1 MGGMARSGSTLLCA
15 ILQQNPNL
23 YVSEQSPVCDLT
35 YKLNLLFDSNQ
46 FYQGCPNEQRRINAL
61 KGLIDNYYQD
71 VSQEII
77 IDKFR
82 SWGTPYNFSMIESL
96 YTKDAKIIC
105 PVRDVIECIVSFL
118 VLIKKNT
125 NKKSFI
131 DAGLESKGLDLTDEN
146 RCEEIVNGD
155 GGIKHDL
162 FAMEHSK
169 YKPDHYHFVE
179 YNNLVDNPSQIIS
192 NLYDFLE
199 IDHQEH
205 NLKYIN
211 FTSQSR
217 NSQYYGMPDLH
228 NVRKKISKKS
238 INPSD
243 ILPDSIIRKY
253 SGMEFWR
260 TNT

>member
-118 VLIKKNT
+118 VLIKKNK

-192 NLYDFLE
+192 NLYNFLE
-199 IDHQEH
+199 IDYYEH

-228 NVRKKISKKS
+228 KVRKKISKKS

>member
-46 FYQGCPNEQRRINAL
+46 FYQGCPNEQRRINVL

-118 VLIKKNT
+118 VLIKKNK

-192 NLYDFLE
+192 NLYNFLE
-199 IDHQEH
+199 IDYYEH

-228 NVRKKISKKS
+228 KVRKKISKKS